1 VVIAGNHEEFML
13 GYLTELFVNLRDNFN
28 TQYLHSKNICS
39 LHELEYFGNIYY
51 PKILLKN
58 MQKDVLGRKYLKH
71 LVEFKLCYRI
81 GDALFFHTPPTEN
94 MLDTLQAGKNLDA
107 NISTINTLWRD
118 TLINLL
124 FETHPSEV
132 SKDTYRELASVFLKT
147 QNDTLE

>member
-28 TQYLHSKNICS
+28 TQYFHSKRVCS
-39 LHELEYFGNIYY
+39 LHELEYFGNICN

-58 MQKDVLGRKYLKH
+58 MQKDVLGRKYLKY
-71 LVEFKLCYRI
+71 LIEFKLCYRI
-81 GDALFFHTPPTEN
+81 GDALFFHTPPTES
-94 MLDTLQAGKNLDA
+94 MLDILQTENNLDV
-107 NISTINTLWRD
+107 NISTINTLWQN
-118 TLINLL
+118 TLIDLL

-132 SKDTYRELASVFLKT
+132 SKDDYKELASVFLKT